1 MRDTKDGYDYICTHV
16 DDFKVVAHDAG
27 MWINRI
33 ASTFLI
39 KSHGPRNYYLGCDY
53 KYHDGEDMWTYGG
66 TTYTNEAIARV
77 ERIYGTLAKESTPLP
92 VTELHPELDTS
103 PLLGLDDHRKYQM
116 LLGMLQWLVTIC
128 RPDLCNVVASLN
140 RFGACPRETHL
151 DLAVRTFGYLKQ
163 VTDPRIAIDHRPL
176 VFKRTKP
183 QYEKLIPDF
192 LEDYSHAKEK
202 LDPMFPHSFGPV
214 MESTFLCDSEYGHSK
229 SLGVL

>member
-1 MRDTKDGYDYICTHV
+1 M
-16 DDFKVVAHDAG
+16 
-27 MWINRI
+27 
-33 ASTFLI
+33 

-66 TTYTNEAIARV
+66 TTYTKEAIDRV
-77 ERIYGTLAKESTPLP
+77 ERIFGTLSKESTPLP

-163 VTDPRIAIDHRPL
+163 VPDPRIAIDHRPL
-176 VFKRTKP
+176 VFKG
-183 QYEKLIPDF
+183 
-192 LEDYSHAKEK
+192 YS
-202 LDPMFPHSFGPV
+202 
-214 MESTFLCDSEYGHSK
+214 
-229 SLGVL
+229 